1 MDFKPHEFI
10 ANLITSYNSD
20 KKKNMILEPTCSI
33 IRMILLN
40 YKINGTKISIYNNSI
55 SYNEPNYY
63 QGIIRNYNGDT
74 REDLHNLY
82 NPFIKSFEWFP
93 NDNEKHTFFYNL
105 CKSGLEKLINSY
117 DKDSIVCHTLQHYT
131 KMFDDILNNREVQ
144 KLNELKESPLL
155 EEFKT
160 FWKNEELEIIYKIL
174 KFIDHSD
181 KIDEKNNYINIIEG
195 IVKTKEKL
203 VQDYINKYSTSYN

>member
-1 MDFKPHEFI
+1 MFGELSNFREFIMSFFEIKKDSILEPLTCLVRLSIIDFKP
-10 ANLITSYNSD
+10 L
-20 KKKNMILEPTCSI
+20 
-33 IRMILLN
+33 
-40 YKINGTKISIYNNSI
+40 GTKISLNNNRIKYND
-55 SYNEPNYY
+55 PNML
-63 QGIIRNYNGDT
+63 QGALRWSNGDN